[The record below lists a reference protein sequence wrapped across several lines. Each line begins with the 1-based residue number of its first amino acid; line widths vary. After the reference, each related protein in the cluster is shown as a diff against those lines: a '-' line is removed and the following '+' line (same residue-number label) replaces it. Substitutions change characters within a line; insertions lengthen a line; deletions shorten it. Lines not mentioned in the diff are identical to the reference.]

1 MIEVTFEVGSLPE
14 SKLKEMV
21 VPIIYER
28 PKTYYFYV
36 YKQSR
41 DGCGDWASLAL
52 ATSPEQ
58 AERDAQAARV
68 GFPRK
73 LCSITIS

>member
-1 MIEVTFEVGSLPE
+1 MKIILGQVLPDAPPE
-14 SKLKEMV
+14 
-21 VPIIYER
+21 

-41 DGCGDWASLAL
+41 DGSGDWASLGFAKTE
-52 ATSPEQ
+52 AQ

-73 LCSITIS
+73 LCSITIV

>member
-41 DGCGDWASLAL
+41 DGSGDWASLGFAKTE
-52 ATSPEQ
+52 AQ

-73 LCSITIS
+73 LCSITIV

>member
-1 MIEVTFEVGSLPE
+1 MKIILGCVLPD
-14 SKLKEMV
+14 SPPK
-21 VPIIYER
+21 

-36 YKQSR
+36 YKQNR
-41 DGCGDWASLAL
+41 DGSGNWASLGL

-58 AERDAQAARV
+58 AERDAQAALV

-73 LCSITIS
+73 LCSITIT

>member
-1 MIEVTFEVGSLPE
+1 MKIILGCVLPDSPSE
-14 SKLKEMV
+14 
-21 VPIIYER
+21 

-36 YKQSR
+36 YKQNR
-41 DGCGDWASLAL
+41 DGSGNWASLGL

-58 AERDAQAARV
+58 AERDAQAALV

-73 LCSITIS
+73 LCSITIT

>member
-1 MIEVTFEVGSLPE
+1 MKIILGCVLPDPLPE
-14 SKLKEMV
+14 S
-21 VPIIYER
+21 
-28 PKTYYFYV
+28 KTYYFYV

-58 AERDAQAARV
+58 AERDAQAALV

>member
-1 MIEVTFEVGSLPE
+1 MKIILGCVLPDPPPE
-14 SKLKEMV
+14 
-21 VPIIYER
+21 

-36 YKQSR
+36 YKQNQ
-41 DGCGDWASLAL
+41 DGSGDWASLAL

-58 AERDAQAARV
+58 AERDAQAALV

-73 LCSITIS
+73 LCSITIP

>member
-1 MIEVTFEVGSLPE
+1 MKAIKIILGEVLPDPPPE
-14 SKLKEMV
+14 
-21 VPIIYER
+21 

-36 YKQSR
+36 YKQNR
-41 DGCGDWASLAL
+41 DGSGDWASLAL

-58 AERDAQAARV
+58 AERDAQAALV

-73 LCSITIS
+73 LCSITIP

>member
-1 MIEVTFEVGSLPE
+1 MKIILGCVLPDPPPE
-14 SKLKEMV
+14 
-21 VPIIYER
+21 

-36 YKQSR
+36 YKQRR
-41 DGCGDWASLAL
+41 DGCGDWSSLAL

-58 AERDAQAARV
+58 AERDAQAALV

-73 LCSITIS
+73 LCSITIT